1 MTHQVTQDALN
12 RMYMGGE
19 FKLTKRYAQQM
30 ALFFSLLLFSAALP
44 GLYVFGLLA
53 FVIYFTVDKF
63 LFTRF
68 YRTPEKFDASL
79 AVKFGL
85 STMAAAGIGNLISD
99 VQPQILIDIPPAT
112 VG

>member
-1 MTHQVTQDALN
+1 MIDPDTGKHFPDGRRGHVTHQVTQDALN

-79 AVKFGL
+79 AV
-85 STMAAAGIGNLISD
+85 MAVKALPYAIF
-99 VQPQILIDIPPAT
+99 
-112 VG
+112 